1 MMCQWETQT
10 HPEGAQTQELG
21 EIKHCIFGLVGAR
34 YSQITMNRHFNPLH
48 VFR

>member
-21 EIKHCIFGLVGAR
+21 EIKTLYLWVLLV
-34 YSQITMNRHFNPLH
+34 YE
-48 VFR
+48 